1 MHRLLPVLHQARA
14 DRGMQ
19 PARAARRVAGHPLT
33 WEGAPD
39 VAIAGPARRRHRPG
53 EPTKHREHSSGT
65 QTAHTDKNLL
75 LVNETTST
83 VVSRGPTEPG
93 KPHDKQA
100 ADPAQRVSPINAMRD
115 KDTGLQGD
123 APTGVLT
130 RQPKKSPKA
139 RHEVGGIAS
148 CIPSAPVPAWSWKT
162 CVLESNGVGWSKMS
176 CAGPKEVYPIWSWQL
191 PVVYLIS
198 VSVTVTRYRHSM
210 C

>member
-1 MHRLLPVLHQARA
+1 MHRLLPVLHQALA

-19 PARAARRVAGHPLT
+19 PERAARRVAGHPLT

-39 VAIAGPARRRHRPG
+39 VAIDGPARRRQRPG

-93 KPHDKQA
+93 KTHDKQA
-100 ADPAQRVSPINAMRD
+100 ADPAQLVSPINAMLD

-123 APTGVLT
+123 EPTGVRT

-139 RHEVGGIAS
+139 RHEVGGSPPAS
-148 CIPSAPVPAWSWKT
+148 PLLQCPRGRGKRACWSQTVSDGQRCLAPDQKRCIRSGHGNCLWFT
-162 CVLESNGVGWSKMS
+162 
-176 CAGPKEVYPIWSWQL
+176 
-191 PVVYLIS
+191 
-198 VSVTVTRYRHSM
+198 
-210 C
+210 